1 MLYGKSGYTSKAK
14 RCFVGQAS
22 RGGRDLIVCVLGSQ
36 NHFKDAARL
45 LDYGFK
51 TSPEP
56 RFAKLETGLSVT
68 DAAPASKSRGFVI
81 QAASFSDRVR
91 AADLHDMLIAHGYPS
106 FIETVFLGSD
116 GTRHRVKVG
125 YYTEREYAEKTR
137 YRLVKDFNLR
147 PLISFEQEDVQTK
160 SAAQPGA

>member
-51 TSPEP
+51 TETEP
-56 RFAKLETGLSVT
+56 RFAKLERDVSVT

-81 QAASFSDRVR
+81 QAASFSDRAR
-91 AADLHDMLIAHGYPS
+91 AADLHDMLIARGYPS
-106 FIETVFLGSD
+106 FIETVMVGNDRTS
-116 GTRHRVKVG
+116 HRVKVG

-137 YRLVKDFNLR
+137 YQLVKDFNLR
-147 PLISFEQEDVQTK
+147 PLISLEQEGVPVN
-160 SAAQPGA
+160 SAAQPGE